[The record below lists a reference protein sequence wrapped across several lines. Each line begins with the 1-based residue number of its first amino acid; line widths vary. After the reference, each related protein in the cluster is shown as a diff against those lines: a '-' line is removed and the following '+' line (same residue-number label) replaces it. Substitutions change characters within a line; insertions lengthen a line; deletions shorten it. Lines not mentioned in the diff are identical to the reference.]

1 MIRCAKAKRVTV
13 AGVARLRAVFHA
25 PNSCESGYGLIP
37 GTLILKPNCFSMSN
51 STAPGTN
58 WEIPAELAG
67 KTICQALREF
77 LPDQSWRQI
86 RKMVERRRVKVS
98 GVLCLDVARRLTA
111 SETVFLAE
119 VPFPPPPDDGDVN
132 ILHLDESVVVI
143 EKPSGMVSLRHVAEI
158 DWPIKRRMQQP
169 SADESV
175 LRAVG
180 AATRSKRNLASLPP
194 KLRRQHVRSVHRLDR
209 DTSGLLVFARS
220 LEAEQS
226 LVSQFAEHSVDRV
239 YQAVAA
245 GTPEVAVIRTRLVR
259 DRGDGLRGSTA
270 SETEGKAA
278 ATHVES
284 VESVGKYSLINCR
297 LETGRTH
304 QIRIHLAEQG
314 HPVCGDE
321 MYRGPFG
328 GEVVADKSRAPR
340 LALHARLLAFT
351 HPESGQRL
359 EFVSELPADLV
370 GLVDRFRAAPVP
382 NGKKLK
388 EAGDS

>member
-1 MIRCAKAKRVTV
+1 
-13 AGVARLRAVFHA
+13 
-25 PNSCESGYGLIP
+25 
-37 GTLILKPNCFSMSN
+37 MSN
-51 STAPGTN
+51 TTVPGTN
-58 WEIPAELAG
+58 WDVPAELAG
-67 KTICQALREF
+67 KTICQVLREL

-86 RKMVERRRVKVS
+86 RKLVERRRVSVS

-111 SETVFLAE
+111 SETVFVADAS
-119 VPFPPPPDDGDVN
+119 FPPPPDDGDVS

-143 EKPSGMVSLRHVAEI
+143 EKPAGMVSLRHVAEI
-158 DWPIKRRMQQP
+158 NWPIKRRMQQP

-194 KLRRQHVRSVHRLDR
+194 KLRRQYVRSVHRLDR

-226 LVSQFAEHSVDRV
+226 LVKQFAEHSVDRV
-239 YQAVAA
+239 YQAIVA
-245 GTPEVAVIRTRLVR
+245 GTPETGVVRGRLVR
-259 DRGDGLRGSTA
+259 DRGDGLRGSTN
-270 SETEGKAA
+270 SETDGKPA
-278 ATHVES
+278 ATHVEA
-284 VESVGKYSLINCR
+284 VESVGQYSLVNCR

-314 HPVCGDE
+314 HPVCGDR

-328 GEVVADKSRAPR
+328 GEAVADESRAPR
-340 LALHARLLAFT
+340 LALHARLLAFN

-359 EFVSELPADLV
+359 EFVSELPADLA
-370 GLVDRFRAAPVP
+370 GLVDRLRTAPVP

-388 EAGDS
+388 EAGDA

>member
-1 MIRCAKAKRVTV
+1 MIADFR
-13 AGVARLRAVFHA
+13 
-25 PNSCESGYGLIP
+25 SGCSL
-37 GTLILKPNCFSMSN
+37 TLITNLNCFSMSN
-51 STAPGTN
+51 TTAPGKN
-58 WEIPAELAG
+58 WDVPAELAG

-77 LPDQSWRQI
+77 LPDQSWRHI
-86 RKMVERRRVKVS
+86 RKLVERRRVTVS

-111 SETVFLAE
+111 SENVFLADA
-119 VPFPPPPDDGDVN
+119 PFPPPPDDGDVN

-158 DWPIKRRMQQP
+158 NWPIKRRMQQP

-226 LVSQFAEHSVDRV
+226 LVKQFAEHSVDRV

-245 GTPEVAVIRTRLVR
+245 GTPETGVTRTRLVR
-259 DRGDGLRGSTA
+259 DRGDGLRGSTV

-278 ATHVES
+278 ATHVEA
-284 VESVGKYSLINCR
+284 VEPVGQYSLVSCR

-314 HPVCGDE
+314 SPVCGDT

-328 GEVVADKSRAPR
+328 AEAVADESRAPR

-359 EFVSELPADLV
+359 EFESELPADLASF
-370 GLVDRFRAAPVP
+370 VDQLRTASASTSQTA
-382 NGKKLK
+382 
-388 EAGDS
+388 EETGDS

>member
-1 MIRCAKAKRVTV
+1 
-13 AGVARLRAVFHA
+13 
-25 PNSCESGYGLIP
+25 
-37 GTLILKPNCFSMSN
+37 MSN
-51 STAPGTN
+51 TTVPGSD
-58 WEIPAELAG
+58 WDVPAELAG

-77 LPDQSWRQI
+77 LPDQSWRHI
-86 RKMVERRRVKVS
+86 RKLVERRRVTVS

-111 SETVFLAE
+111 SENVFLADA
-119 VPFPPPPDDGDVN
+119 PFPPPPDDGDVN
-132 ILHLDESVVVI
+132 ILHLDESIVVI
-143 EKPSGMVSLRHVAEI
+143 EKPTGMVSLRHVAEI
-158 DWPIKRRMQQP
+158 NWPIKRRMQQP

-239 YQAVAA
+239 YQAVVA
-245 GTPEVAVIRTRLVR
+245 GTAETGIVRGRLVR

-270 SETEGKAA
+270 SETDGKAA

-284 VESVGKYSLINCR
+284 IEALGQYSLASCR

-314 HPVCGDE
+314 HPVCGDL
-321 MYRGPFG
+321 MYRGPFD
-328 GEVVADKSRAPR
+328 GEAIPDESHVPR
-340 LALHARLLAFT
+340 LALHARLLAFN

-359 EFVSELPADLV
+359 EFESELPADLAGFV
-370 GLVDRFRAAPVP
+370 DGLRSPAEVRDAT
-382 NGKKLK
+382 NE

>member
-1 MIRCAKAKRVTV
+1 MSKTTV
-13 AGVARLRAVFHA
+13 AGADWDV
-25 PNSCESGYGLIP
+25 
-37 GTLILKPNCFSMSN
+37 
-51 STAPGTN
+51 
-58 WEIPAELAG
+58 PAELAG
-67 KTICQALREF
+67 KTICQVLREF
-77 LPDQSWRQI
+77 LPDQSWRHI
-86 RKMVERRRVKVS
+86 RKLVERRRVTVS

-111 SETVFLAE
+111 SENVFVAE
-119 VPFPPPPDDGDVN
+119 APFPPPPDDGDVN

-158 DWPIKRRMQQP
+158 NWPIKRRMQQP

-180 AATRSKRNLASLPP
+180 AVTRSKRNLASLPP

-239 YQAVAA
+239 YQAVVI
-245 GTPEVAVIRTRLVR
+245 GTAEPGSVRGRLVR
-259 DRGDGLRGSTA
+259 DRGDGLRGSTN
-270 SETEGKAA
+270 SDTDGKAA
-278 ATHVES
+278 ATQVES
-284 VESVGKYSLINCR
+284 VEVLGDYSLTSCR

-314 HPVCGDE
+314 HPVCGDV

-328 GEVVADKSRAPR
+328 GDAIPDESPVPR
-340 LALHARLLAFT
+340 LALHARLLAFN

-359 EFVSELPADLV
+359 EFESELPADLASFV
-370 GLVDRFRAAPVP
+370 DGLRSAT
-382 NGKKLK
+382 
-388 EAGDS
+388 EACDTQNEETGDS

>member
-1 MIRCAKAKRVTV
+1 
-13 AGVARLRAVFHA
+13 
-25 PNSCESGYGLIP
+25 
-37 GTLILKPNCFSMSN
+37 MSN
-51 STAPGTN
+51 TTAAGTS
-58 WEIPAELAG
+58 WEISAELAG

-86 RKMVERRRVKVS
+86 RKMVERRRVTVS

-111 SETVFLAE
+111 SEKIFVAD

-158 DWPIKRRMQQP
+158 NWPIKRRMQQP

-220 LEAEQS
+220 VAAEQS

-239 YQAVAA
+239 YQAVVSGAP
-245 GTPEVAVIRTRLVR
+245 TPGVIRSRLVR
-259 DRGDGLRGSTA
+259 DRGDGLRGSTT
-270 SETEGKAA
+270 SETDGKPAV
-278 ATHVES
+278 THVEA
-284 VESVGKYSLINCR
+284 VESLGDYALVGCR

-304 QIRIHLAEQG
+304 QIRIHLAEHG
-314 HPVCGDE
+314 SPICGDS

-328 GEVVADKSRAPR
+328 GEEVSDTGMAPR
-340 LALHARLLAFT
+340 LALHAGLLAFD

-359 EFVSELPADLV
+359 EFKSELPADLA
-370 GLVDRFRAAPVP
+370 GFVDRLRAS
-382 NGKKLK
+382 
-388 EAGDS
+388 AGE

>member
-1 MIRCAKAKRVTV
+1 MTSSASQTY
-13 AGVARLRAVFHA
+13 FQYTHT
-25 PNSCESGYGLIP
+25 N
-37 GTLILKPNCFSMSN
+37 PNCLQMSN
-51 STAPGTN
+51 TTVPGN
-58 WEIPAELAG
+58 DWDVPAELAG

-86 RKMVERRRVKVS
+86 RKMVDRRRVTVS

-111 SETVFLAE
+111 SENVFLAAA
-119 VPFPPPPDDGDVN
+119 PLPPPPDDGDVN

-158 DWPIKRRMQQP
+158 NWPIKRRMQQP

-180 AATRSKRNLASLPP
+180 AATRSKRDLSSLPP

-226 LVSQFAEHSVDRV
+226 LVKQFAEHSVDRV
-239 YQAVAA
+239 YQAVVTGTA
-245 GTPEVAVIRTRLVR
+245 GIGIVRGRLVR
-259 DRGDGLRGSTA
+259 DRGDGLRGSTT

-278 ATHVES
+278 VTHVES
-284 VESVGKYSLINCR
+284 VEALGLYSLVSCR

-304 QIRIHLAEQG
+304 QIRIHLAEQE
-314 HPVCGDE
+314 HPVCGDV
-321 MYRGPFG
+321 MYRGLFG
-328 GEVVADKSRAPR
+328 SGTVPDESRVPR
-340 LALHARLLAFT
+340 LALHARLLAFD

-359 EFVSELPADLV
+359 SFESDLPADLAV
-370 GLVDRFRAAPVP
+370 FVDGLRSAAASH
-382 NGKKLK
+382 NDKNK
-388 EAGDS
+388 ETGDS

>member
-1 MIRCAKAKRVTV
+1 M
-13 AGVARLRAVFHA
+13 
-25 PNSCESGYGLIP
+25 PNTTLP
-37 GTLILKPNCFSMSN
+37 GSN
-51 STAPGTN
+51 
-58 WEIPAELAG
+58 WDVPAELAG

-77 LPDQSWRQI
+77 LPDQSWRHI
-86 RKMVERRRVKVS
+86 RKLVERRRVTVS

-111 SETVFLAE
+111 SETVFLADA
-119 VPFPPPPDDGDVN
+119 PLPPPPDDGDVS

-143 EKPSGMVSLRHVAEI
+143 EKPSGMVALRHVAEI
-158 DWPIKRRMQQP
+158 NWPIKRRMQQP

-226 LVSQFAEHSVDRV
+226 LVKQFAEHSVDRV
-239 YQAVAA
+239 YQAVVLGTAEA
-245 GTPEVAVIRTRLVR
+245 GEIRSRLVR
-259 DRGDGLRGSTA
+259 DRGDGLRGSTT
-270 SETEGKAA
+270 SETDGKHA
-278 ATHVES
+278 ATHVEA
-284 VESVGKYSLINCR
+284 VEPLGQYSLANCR

-314 HPVCGDE
+314 HPVCGDL

-328 GEVVADKSRAPR
+328 GESAPDESRVPR
-340 LALHARLLAFT
+340 LALHARMLAFE

-359 EFVSELPADLV
+359 EFVSELPADLASFV
-370 GLVDRFRAAPVP
+370 DGLRADCVA
-382 NGKKLK
+382 GGAKAQ
-388 EAGDS
+388 ESGDS